1 MYGNLHASCLEAA
14 PLALPAPPTG
24 EAPEGSETAAGE
36 GSETAAGEG
45 SATAAGVGSA
55 TAGKGSATAGK
66 GSATAGKGS
75 ATAAGEG
82 SATADTGG
90 SATAGEGSAIA
101 DTGGSGD
108 LRREASSESLHE
120 LPLGPPAW
128 EWPED
133 LCSDVEAEGFEEDCS
148 SIS

>member
-45 SATAAGVGSA
+45 SETAAGE
-55 TAGKGSATAGK
+55 GSATAGK

-108 LRREASSESLHE
+108 LRREASSESLQE